1 MVVAARFQKALCAES
16 LLFLVLTRQRL
27 AWNIFHTYASI
38 QVNFGSQRHPMQ
50 HLEMTSELEQATSP
64 RSNELSDDTLISLF
78 QSGDEHAFKT
88 LVLRYQERVR
98 NLIYFLLGHHDVDDL
113 SQEVFIRVYESL
125 HKFRY
130 ESSFYTWLY
139 KIVVNRCRD
148 EMRRNKLRRFLSL
161 DTMMDKD
168 GLHPVHTPDYLEQ
181 SQLSDA
187 IENALAALS
196 NNHRVVVVLKDIE
209 GLSYEEIARVMRCG
223 IGTVKSR
230 LARARGHLKELLQPF
245 IENEAV

>member
-1 MVVAARFQKALCAES
+1 
-16 LLFLVLTRQRL
+16 
-27 AWNIFHTYASI
+27 
-38 QVNFGSQRHPMQ
+38 
-50 HLEMTSELEQATSP
+50 
-64 RSNELSDDTLISLF
+64 
-78 QSGDEHAFKT
+78 
-88 LVLRYQERVR
+88 
-98 NLIYFLLGHHDVDDL
+98 
-113 SQEVFIRVYESL
+113 
-125 HKFRY
+125 
-130 ESSFYTWLY
+130 
-139 KIVVNRCRD
+139 
-148 EMRRNKLRRFLSL
+148 
-161 DTMMDKD
+161 MDKD